1 MLSDYFQRA
10 FQSYRDFNGTM
21 PEHIFIYR
29 DGVGDSMRQ
38 MVIDEELNQLHKI
51 VAEEYGEFA
60 RQKAANEAKL
70 AGEEDKPLVVP
81 EYKAPEITLII
92 VNKRVR

>member
-1 MLSDYFQRA
+1 
-10 FQSYRDFNGTM
+10 M

-51 VAEEYGEFA
+51 VAEEYTEFA
-60 RQKAANEAKL
+60 KQKWLAEAK
-70 AGEEDKPLVVP
+70 AEGKEEEPMP
-81 EYKAPEITLII
+81 ELKYKSPEITLII

>member
-10 FQSYRDFNGTM
+10 FQAYRDFNATM

-38 MVIDEELNQLHKI
+38 MVIDEELN
-51 VAEEYGEFA
+51 
-60 RQKAANEAKL
+60 
-70 AGEEDKPLVVP
+70 
-81 EYKAPEITLII
+81 
-92 VNKRVR
+92 